1 MCLQNPEHRH
11 LLASS
16 LSSPNFD
23 VLRRPW
29 VGLLDSEEKSHA
41 ELLRTK
47 IGGIQNVIWSQNE
60 LDFNVFNNWSNLNL
74 RYELKIKYANTNV
87 ILAYICFVLCIDL
100 IVNSPACVSTLLG
113 GPEVLTTPGHASIA
127 KKHS

>member
-11 LLASS
+11 LFASS

-41 ELLRTK
+41 KLLRMK
-47 IGGIQNVIWSQNE
+47 IGAFENSFDPKNE
-60 LDFNVFNNWSNLNL
+60 LYF
-74 RYELKIKYANTNV
+74 
-87 ILAYICFVLCIDL
+87 
-100 IVNSPACVSTLLG
+100 
-113 GPEVLTTPGHASIA
+113 
-127 KKHS
+127 

>member
-11 LLASS
+11 LFALS

-41 ELLRTK
+41 KSVGMK
-47 IGGIQNVIWSQNE
+47 IGGFENDVWSKNE
-60 LDFNVFNNWSNLNL
+60 FDF
-74 RYELKIKYANTNV
+74 
-87 ILAYICFVLCIDL
+87 
-100 IVNSPACVSTLLG
+100 
-113 GPEVLTTPGHASIA
+113 
-127 KKHS
+127 